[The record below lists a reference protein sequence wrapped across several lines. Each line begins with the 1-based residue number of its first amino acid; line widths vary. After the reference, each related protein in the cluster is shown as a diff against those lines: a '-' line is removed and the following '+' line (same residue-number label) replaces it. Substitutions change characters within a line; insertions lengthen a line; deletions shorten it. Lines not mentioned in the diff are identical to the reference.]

1 MIRAIYFVLFLNII
15 GQLSAQK
22 MPFTEVIYLK
32 NGSIIRGTIVEI
44 VPNTSYK
51 IQTSD
56 GSAFVFEEKDILKIA
71 REFPVKTAKSNSLNK
86 INTTMEAGYG
96 AKSGQYGLNV
106 INVNALIN
114 YQLKSMFL

>member
-1 MIRAIYFVLFLNII
+1 MIRAIYFVLFFNLI
-15 GQLSAQK
+15 GHLSAQK
-22 MPFTEVIYLK
+22 MPFTEVIYLR

-44 VPNTSYK
+44 VPNTQYK

-56 GSAFVFEEKDILKIA
+56 GSAFIFEEKDILKIA
-71 REFPVKTAKSNSLNK
+71 REFPVKTSKSNGLNK

-114 YQLKSMFL
+114 YQLN